1 MMRVI
6 LAAALLAGCTSAPVP
21 PEVRAQGDAMLAD
34 LRALDRHHTQ
44 HCEDEHH
51 D

>member
-6 LAAALLAGCTSAPVP
+6 LAAALLAGCTAAPVP
-21 PEVRAQGDAMLAD
+21 PEARARGDAMLAD
-34 LRALDRHHTQ
+34 LRALDRHR
-44 HCEDEHH
+44 CDYKEEHH